1 MVRFPL
7 AQVSLALGKIHS
19 AFSSAGVNI
28 PPSEEEGLSVY
39 LHPNEALNK
48 GSTFSL
54 AASASGGGPGD
65 AEVDGTNARLALAA
79 SLSATAISLTQLPS
93 SAPLDPGASWAAAH
107 QLPTPLGP
115 LGKAIEDWSVH
126 DVQVWNHPDL

>member
-19 AFSSAGVNI
+19 ALSSVGVNT

-48 GSTFSL
+48 GSI
-54 AASASGGGPGD
+54 SASGGGTGD
-65 AEVDGTNARLALAA
+65 ADVDGTNARLALTA
-79 SLSATAISLTQLPS
+79 SLSATASSLTQLPS

-115 LGKAIEDWSVH
+115 LEKAIEDWSVH
-126 DVQVWNHPDL
+126 DVQVWNHPDV